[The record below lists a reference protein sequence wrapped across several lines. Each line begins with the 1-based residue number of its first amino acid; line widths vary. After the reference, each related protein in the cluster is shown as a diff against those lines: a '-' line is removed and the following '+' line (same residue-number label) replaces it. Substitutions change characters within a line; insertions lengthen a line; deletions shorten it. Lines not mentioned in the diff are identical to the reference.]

1 MDLTQRTKNTVKNS
15 AIGLAAQLIQVISSF
30 VCRMIFV
37 RTLTEAYLGVNGLFG
52 NVLSILSLG
61 ELGIGS
67 AITYELY
74 RALGT
79 NDREETKSLM
89 DFYRKA
95 YMLVGVGIG
104 LIGLLVVPFIPKLIP
119 IGSGIKENVYEL
131 YALYLLNTVIS
142 YFFSYKSSIIDASQQ
157 NYVLT
162 LIHTGVTI
170 LQNIAQGIILLLTR
184 NFLLYLIIQV
194 ACSIAYN
201 VLVARA
207 ADRMFP
213 LLKETDIRPLA
224 ASKRKGMFRNIRDI
238 FITSIAGRLVNS
250 TDNII
255 ITALSGLAST
265 GLNSNYSLMYAT
277 LITFTVKVQ
286 NGITASIGN
295 VNAMD
300 SREKKIRLFDEVHF
314 AFYWMYFWCACCF
327 ILLVQE
333 VIALC
338 FGMSYVMSF
347 SIAVITGLN
356 FYTAEQ
362 GTVVTIFKSTMGL
375 FSKGKYI
382 SIVTG
387 VINIILSVTLGKLYG
402 VQGILIA
409 TFISRMLTT
418 RWYFPYVTFRYG
430 FQASSAHYFKTAARY
445 WAEGILIF
453 LITWKVTALFSLSP
467 FFALL
472 VKGVICLILPN
483 ALIILLHYRDP
494 DFISIKN
501 RILSLLQK
509 RIARK
514 KESEDSA
521 AEASDHFSKH

>member
-314 AFYWMYFWCACCF
+314 AFYWM
-327 ILLVQE
+327 
-333 VIALC
+333 
-338 FGMSYVMSF
+338 
-347 SIAVITGLN
+347 
-356 FYTAEQ
+356 
-362 GTVVTIFKSTMGL
+362 
-375 FSKGKYI
+375 
-382 SIVTG
+382 
-387 VINIILSVTLGKLYG
+387 
-402 VQGILIA
+402 
-409 TFISRMLTT
+409 
-418 RWYFPYVTFRYG
+418 
-430 FQASSAHYFKTAARY
+430 
-445 WAEGILIF
+445 
-453 LITWKVTALFSLSP
+453 
-467 FFALL
+467 
-472 VKGVICLILPN
+472 
-483 ALIILLHYRDP
+483 
-494 DFISIKN
+494 
-501 RILSLLQK
+501 
-509 RIARK
+509 
-514 KESEDSA
+514 
-521 AEASDHFSKH
+521 